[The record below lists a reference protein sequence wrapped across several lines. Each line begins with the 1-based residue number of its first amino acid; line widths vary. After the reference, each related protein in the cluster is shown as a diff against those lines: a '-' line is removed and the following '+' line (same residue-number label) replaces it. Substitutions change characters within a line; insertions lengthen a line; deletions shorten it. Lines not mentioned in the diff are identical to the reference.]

1 MPMRGDCGRKRFM
14 NQSNSDTQSFLE
26 KWWWAILFSLAILGI
41 IVVTISISDTQD
53 LPLTIIGAVLG
64 VAMTIFATFFLFR
77 GQSKQQASL
86 AFQQSELQSLILR
99 QQNEIERKREKE
111 TEIFKQKLNNYQ
123 AFLDALC
130 KYVETK
136 DEASKSSLKF
146 RTAALAMHC
155 DEKQITET
163 NNAVGEIINM
173 FKTQYSD
180 DEKLLITLFGI
191 SDVFKGALYPDNIT
205 NHSEEYLKS
214 IKTLTETFE
223 QEDIESS
230 DPEEEAKDTQ
240 EQEEKIDQ
248 ESRIVEG
255 WQDYVG
261 SLVNQGWKVDIEND
275 KINLT
280 KTDAV
285 ASIRIR
291 KPRKGTFYIIEVISN
306 SNDSDFTKGLKV
318 QFKGARSGGL
328 WWRELTSLRS
338 YGVTNG
344 ELTESLEDNI
354 KARTLII
361 KWIDNLISNIK

>member
-1 MPMRGDCGRKRFM
+1 MTRSKR
-14 NQSNSDTQSFLE
+14 NQTLIE
-26 KWWWAILFSLAILGI
+26 KWWGYLFAIAFICII
-41 IVVTISISDTQD
+41 IVAVLISESKD

-64 VAMTIFATFFLFR
+64 VAMTVFATYFLFK
-77 GQSKQQASL
+77 GQSNQQI
-86 AFQQSELQSLILR
+86 ELQ
-99 QQNEIERKREKE
+99 NIEWEGEKE
-111 TEIFKQKLNNYQ
+111 TEIFKQKLKNYQ
-123 AFLDALC
+123 TFLDALC

-136 DEASKSSLKF
+136 DEASKSILKF

-155 DEKQITET
+155 DEKQITKT

-173 FKTQYSD
+173 CKTPYND

-191 SDVFKGALYPDNIT
+191 SDVFKGALYPENTTDHSDAYLNSIT
-205 NHSEEYLKS
+205 
-214 IKTLTETFE
+214 TLTETFE

-230 DPEEEAKDTQ
+230 DPEEENKDTQ

-248 ESRIVEG
+248 ESRIVGG

-261 SLVNQGWKVDIEND
+261 SLVNRGWTVDMEND
-275 KINLT
+275 QINLT

-306 SNDSDFTKGLKV
+306 SNDSDFTKGLRV

-338 YGVTNG
+338 YGIRNG
-344 ELTESLEDNI
+344 ELTKSLDDNA
-354 KARTLII
+354 KARTVII
-361 KWIDNLISNIK
+361 KWIDKLTYYIPDN